1 MCRNYSSC
9 RFVEVSREGY
19 TDVVL
24 PGPAGWERNACRYG
38 YSACACFVLYL
49 VELMLGF
56 CAALLLRGWLL
67 ITAVCAVVGVVVY
80 VCFLDDCRRLSA

>member
-1 MCRNYSSC
+1 VM
-9 RFVEVSREGY
+9 
-19 TDVVL
+19 L

-38 YSACACFVLYL
+38 YSASACFVLYL

-67 ITAVCAVVGVVVY
+67 IAAGSAVVGVVVY
-80 VCFLDDCRRLSA
+80 VRFPDDSRRLPA